1 MYNFDEK
8 YIVELIK
15 KELGRYLAE
24 QGSEAKKTVCFLGN
38 DNEIKDILS
47 QKFNFSEDAET
58 LVVSQLSLKNLYNL
72 SNAIYEDEYEEKI
85 IKFLLENKQIII
97 LQEGIECSKY
107 ENIPVA
113 VLKKYEEYIGKI
125 KGYGMKV
132 ETKDF
137 YINSMTQKEEVYNS
151 KLLSLTKLQ
160 ELEAKGVRKV
170 VTEGAIVTSSALEY
184 AKDKN
189 IEIIKRR

>member
-47 QKFNFSEDAET
+47 QKFNFSEDTET

-137 YINSMTQKEEVYNS
+137 YINSVTQKEEVYNS

>member
-1 MYNFDEK
+1 MYTFDEK

-137 YINSMTQKEEVYNS
+137 YINSVTQKEEVYNS

-170 VTEGAIVTSSALEY
+170 VTEGTIVTSSALEY

>member
-58 LVVSQLSLKNLYNL
+58 LVVSQLSLLNLYNL

-137 YINSMTQKEEVYNS
+137 YINSVTQKEEVYNS

-170 VTEGAIVTSSALEY
+170 VTEGTIVTSSALEY

>member
-47 QKFNFSEDAET
+47 QKFNFSEDTET

>member
-137 YINSMTQKEEVYNS
+137 YINSVTQKEEVYNS

-170 VTEGAIVTSSALEY
+170 VTEGTIVTSSALEY

>member
-97 LQEGIECSKY
+97 LQEGIECSEY

-137 YINSMTQKEEVYNS
+137 YINSVTQKEEVYNS

-170 VTEGAIVTSSALEY
+170 VTEGTIVTSTALEY

>member
-47 QKFNFSEDAET
+47 QKFNFSEDTET

-113 VLKKYEEYIGKI
+113 VLKRYEEYIEKI
-125 KGYGMKV
+125 KTYGIKI
-132 ETKDF
+132 ESKDF
-137 YINSMTQKEEVYNS
+137 YINSLEKKEEVYS
-151 KLLSLTKLQ
+151 KKLLDLNSLR
-160 ELEAKGVRKV
+160 ELEIKGIKRLVI
-170 VTEGAIVTSSALEY
+170 ENSIVTSSAQEY

>member
-47 QKFNFSEDAET
+47 QKFNFSEDTET

-137 YINSMTQKEEVYNS
+137 YINSVTQKEEVYNS

-170 VTEGAIVTSSALEY
+170 VTEGTIVTSSALEY

>member
-72 SNAIYEDEYEEKI
+72 SNEIYEDEYEEKI

-137 YINSMTQKEEVYNS
+137 YINSVTQKEEVYNS

-170 VTEGAIVTSSALEY
+170 VTEGTIVTSSALEY